1 MTSSEE
7 YKELLWRL
15 DERVRVLE
23 KLPDSL
29 ERIEKDVS
37 EITSTMNKIT
47 ERVNGGFYVL
57 LGLGGLVTWVTGVW
71 QKIGAL
77 FK

>member
-1 MTSSEE
+1 MMVDD

-29 ERIEKDVS
+29 DRIEKDVGS
-37 EITSTMNKIT
+37 ITAKMNQIT

-57 LGLGGLVTWVTGVW
+57 LGLGGLVTWVSGVW

-77 FK
+77 FR

>member
-1 MTSSEE
+1 MVDD

-37 EITSTMNKIT
+37 FITSKMNQIT
-47 ERVNGGFYVL
+47 GRVNGGFYVL

-77 FK
+77 IK

>member
-1 MTSSEE
+1 MTSTDD

>member
-1 MTSSEE
+1 MVDD

-29 ERIEKDVS
+29 ERIEKDVGS
-37 EITSTMNKIT
+37 ITTKMNQIT

-71 QKIGAL
+71 QKIGEL
-77 FK
+77 FR

>member
-1 MTSSEE
+1 MMVDD

-29 ERIEKDVS
+29 DRIEKDVGS
-37 EITSTMNKIT
+37 ITTKMNQIT

-57 LGLGGLVTWVTGVW
+57 LGLGGLVTWVSGVW

-77 FK
+77 FR

>member
-1 MTSSEE
+1 MVDD

-29 ERIEKDVS
+29 ERIEKDVGS
-37 EITSTMNKIT
+37 ITTKMNQIT

-57 LGLGGLVTWVTGVW
+57 LGLGGLVTWVSGVW

-77 FK
+77 FR

>member
-1 MTSSEE
+1 MVDD
-7 YKELLWRL
+7 YNELLWRL

-37 EITSTMNKIT
+37 SITSKMNQIT

-77 FK
+77 IK

>member
-1 MTSSEE
+1 MVDDHD
-7 YKELLWRL
+7 ELLWRL

-29 ERIEKDVS
+29 ERIEKDVGS
-37 EITSTMNKIT
+37 ITTKMNQIT

-77 FK
+77 FR

>member
-1 MTSSEE
+1 MVDDHD
-7 YKELLWRL
+7 ELLWRL

-29 ERIEKDVS
+29 ERIEKDVGS
-37 EITSTMNKIT
+37 ITTKMNQIT

-77 FK
+77 IK

>member
-1 MTSSEE
+1 MVDD

-15 DERVRVLE
+15 DEHVRVLE

-37 EITSTMNKIT
+37 EITSTMNKII

-77 FK
+77 FR

>member
-1 MTSSEE
+1 MMVDD

-29 ERIEKDVS
+29 ERIEKDVGS
-37 EITSTMNKIT
+37 ITAKMNQIT

-57 LGLGGLVTWVTGVW
+57 LGLGGLVTWVSGVW

-77 FK
+77 FR

>member
-1 MTSSEE
+1 MVDD
-7 YKELLWRL
+7 YNELLWRL

-29 ERIEKDVS
+29 ERIEKDVGS
-37 EITSTMNKIT
+37 ITTKMNQIT

-57 LGLGGLVTWVTGVW
+57 LGLSGLVTWVTGVW

-77 FK
+77 FR

>member
-1 MTSSEE
+1 MVED
-7 YKELLWRL
+7 YNELLWRL

-29 ERIEKDVS
+29 ERIEKDVGS
-37 EITSTMNKIT
+37 ITTKMNQIT

-77 FK
+77 FR

>member
-1 MTSSEE
+1 MVDE
-7 YKELLWRL
+7 ELLWRL

-37 EITSTMNKIT
+37 SITSKMNQIT

-77 FK
+77 IK

>member
-1 MTSSEE
+1 MVED
-7 YKELLWRL
+7 YNELLWRL

-29 ERIEKDVS
+29 ERIEKDVGS
-37 EITSTMNKIT
+37 ITTKMNQIT
-47 ERVNGGFYVL
+47 ARVNGGFYVL

-77 FK
+77 FR

>member
-1 MTSSEE
+1 MVDE
-7 YKELLWRL
+7 ELLWRL

-37 EITSTMNKIT
+37 SITSKMNQIT

>member
-1 MTSSEE
+1 MVDD

-29 ERIEKDVS
+29 DRIEKDVGS
-37 EITSTMNKIT
+37 ITTKMNQIT

-57 LGLGGLVTWVTGVW
+57 LGLGGLVTWVSGVW

-77 FK
+77 LR

>member
-1 MTSSEE
+1 MVDD

-15 DERVRVLE
+15 DEHVRVLE

-71 QKIGAL
+71 QKIGEL
-77 FK
+77 FR

>member
-1 MTSSEE
+1 MVDD

-29 ERIEKDVS
+29 ERIEKNVGS
-37 EITSTMNKIT
+37 ITTKMNQIT

-57 LGLGGLVTWVTGVW
+57 LGLSGLVTWVTGVW

-77 FK
+77 FR

>member
-1 MTSSEE
+1 MVED

-29 ERIEKDVS
+29 ERIEKDVGS
-37 EITSTMNKIT
+37 ITTKMNQIT

-57 LGLGGLVTWVTGVW
+57 LGLGGLVTWVSGVW

-77 FK
+77 FR

>member
-1 MTSSEE
+1 MVDD

-15 DERVRVLE
+15 DEHVRVLE

-77 FK
+77 FR